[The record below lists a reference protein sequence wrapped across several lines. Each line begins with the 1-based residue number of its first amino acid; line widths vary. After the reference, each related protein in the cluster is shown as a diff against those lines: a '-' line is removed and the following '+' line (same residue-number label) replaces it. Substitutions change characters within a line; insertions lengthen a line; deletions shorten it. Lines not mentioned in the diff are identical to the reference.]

1 MPKAGEIT
9 YLQLAGEAS
18 IEHATNKPF
27 SDERCGQF
35 LIALGAIR
43 MRLPPPPARL
53 LDLGCGTGWTSC
65 LFAKMGYDVVGQDIA
80 PDMIHYANV
89 NKQRYQ
95 TPNVRFTVCDYE
107 DMQFANEFDGAV
119 FFDCL
124 HHAEDE
130 RLALKMVYRALR
142 PGGICVTHEPGEG
155 HGEAEL
161 SRQVVQQFNVTEKD
175 MPPHHIMALAR
186 EIGFRNFVCYPFP
199 EDVIERSMGCITDAA
214 SRKTLPLSK
223 RFFRFFRDRRKVQTR
238 VGKLFERAS
247 HRGGLTV
254 LTK

>member
-107 DMQFANEFDGAV
+107 DMQFADEFDGAV

-142 PGGICVTHEPGEG
+142 PGGICVTHEPGGSAIQCHGKG
-155 HGEAEL
+155 HA
-161 SRQVVQQFNVTEKD
+161 SA
-175 MPPHHIMALAR
+175 PHHGAGPGDWLSQLRLLSVSGRCDRAVDGLHHR
-186 EIGFRNFVCYPFP
+186 RGL
-199 EDVIERSMGCITDAA
+199 TKDAA
-214 SRKTLPLSK
+214 TEQAVLSLFPRPPQGPDASRE
-223 RFFRFFRDRRKVQTR
+223 V
-238 VGKLFERAS
+238 V
-247 HRGGLTV
+247 
-254 LTK
+254 